1 MVFVFL
7 LHYFNLF
14 SFRIFLSVSIFC
26 HSFVFFFLL
35 FFKIRTF
42 RCTLTSIP
50 QTQALLNKARLP
62 LGLLLHPFRDL
73 QVHQNSP
80 QRTFFSDFGIME
92 LRCQQMFSSVFKQC
106 VVFFFFHCL
115 LKHCMKLFCYLF
127 IEHTKALFRAQTLL
141 YLLADNSLSFFIKSH
156 FILILF
162 C

>member
-7 LHYFNLF
+7 LHYLNLF

-26 HSFVFFFLL
+26 HSFVFFF
-35 FFKIRTF
+35 FFFLKIRTF

-92 LRCQQMFSSVFKQC
+92 LRCRQMFSSVFKQC
-106 VVFFFFHCL
+106 VVFFFSLPSQTLHEAVL
-115 LKHCMKLFCYLF
+115 LF
-127 IEHTKALFRAQTLL
+127 I
-141 YLLADNSLSFFIKSH
+141 YLLNIQKLCLGHKRCCTF
-156 FILILF
+156 
-162 C
+162 